1 MIDNEKIMQ
10 NITVY
15 AVGQLHSNCVCFF
28 NYLLQH
34 QYGSRLL
41 ICKIYFC
48 SNLLFLANLYSLIVT
63 KFTLTLYFPV
73 IYVFRINSTLCH
85 CERLALK
92 ANGKG
97 HQNNTVNM
105 ESWALTEHQQ
115 SHCWCLHDNQKC
127 DCFLISYQFTYTL
140 VIHNKGMTGY
150 RADVLACN

>member
-15 AVGQLHSNCVCFF
+15 AVGQPHSNCLRFF

-41 ICKIYFC
+41 ICKMYFC

-85 CERLALK
+85 SERF
-92 ANGKG
+92 ANKTERRG
-97 HQNNTVNM
+97 HLSTTQSIWSPERVLNINRATANVCTTTKNTVASSSVINL
-105 ESWALTEHQQ
+105 LTL
-115 SHCWCLHDNQKC
+115 S
-127 DCFLISYQFTYTL
+127 
-140 VIHNKGMTGY
+140 
-150 RADVLACN
+150 